1 MKSRTILI
9 ILITIM
15 TLSINAS
22 SKIAKPDFAF
32 PKTVME
38 NADEAIE
45 KALKSNDAPTLVKA
59 MVQHSLAQSVITTD
73 SYGLIIEKIDSIIGK
88 SKDLAAK
95 QLLISR
101 KAQVVV

>member
-45 KALKSNDAPTLVKA
+45 KAAKGSPLATFKKA
-59 MVQHSLAQSVITTD
+59 
-73 SYGLIIEKIDSIIGK
+73 KNP
-88 SKDLAAK
+88 
-95 QLLISR
+95 
-101 KAQVVV
+101 